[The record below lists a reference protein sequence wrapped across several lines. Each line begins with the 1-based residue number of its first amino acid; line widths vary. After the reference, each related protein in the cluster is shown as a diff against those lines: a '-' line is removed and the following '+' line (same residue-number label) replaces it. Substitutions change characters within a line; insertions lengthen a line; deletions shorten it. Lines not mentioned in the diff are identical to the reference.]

1 MADYSQQ
8 CRRRPW
14 EPDKTPEKRKGT
26 EQRFHALLS
35 SGQTDF
41 ESSPVNW
48 LIEQNR
54 EKQKSL
60 IKETEQKT
68 KSLQDNIYTSQRPIN
83 GIRQTQRQKN
93 VTHS

>member
-14 EPDKTPEKRKGT
+14 GPDKTPEKCKGT
-26 EQRFHALLS
+26 EQRFHAFLS

-48 LIEQNR
+48 FIEHNKA
-54 EKQKSL
+54 KQKSL
-60 IKETEQKT
+60 IKEIEQKT
-68 KSLQDNIYTSQRPIN
+68 KSLQDIIYDSQCPIN